1 MCGCGVGVRLFAGR
15 AMRLLTCFVVLIS
28 FLRAGP
34 VSPDPRF
41 EIGETLVSDDF
52 TNGTQRWQAELEK
65 GGRVTAREGV
75 LEIDVPGGCS
85 VWLKEPLSG
94 PVLITYEAK
103 MIEAGGANDR
113 VSDLNCFWMAQD
125 ARSPE
130 RLFDTVRSGQ
140 FSDYDS
146 LRCYYVG
153 QGGNANTT
161 TRFRRYIGEKG
172 NRPLLPEHDLASPE
186 FLLAPN
192 VTLKIEAIAAGPVI
206 GYCCNGR
213 KFFSFEDP
221 KPYTRGWFAFRTVKS
236 HFEIRHFRVYRLVL
250 RAKNGGKNKN

>member
-1 MCGCGVGVRLFAGR
+1 MCCCGVKVRLFAGGS
-15 AMRLLTCFVVLIS
+15 MRLLICFVVLIS
-28 FLRAGP
+28 FLRAAP
-34 VSPDPRF
+34 VSPDPRYA
-41 EIGETLVSDDF
+41 IGETLVSDDF
-52 TNGTQRWQAELEK
+52 TSGTQRWQAELEK
-65 GGRVTAREGV
+65 GGRVAARDGA

-94 PVLITYEAK
+94 PVLITYEAR
-103 MIEAGGANDR
+103 MIRAGGPNDR

-125 ARSPE
+125 ARSPG
-130 RLFDTVRSGQ
+130 RLFDTARSGR

-172 NRPLLPEHDLASPE
+172 NRPLLPEHDLAARE

-192 VTLKIEAIAAGPVI
+192 DTQKIEIVAAGPVI
-206 GYCCNGR
+206 GYYCDGR
-213 KFFSFEDP
+213 KFFSFEDSQ
-221 KPYTRGWFAFRTVKS
+221 PYTRGWFALRTVKS
-236 HFEIRHFRVYRLVL
+236 HFEVRHFRVYRFVP
-250 RAKNGGKNKN
+250 REVNGGKSTN

>member
-1 MCGCGVGVRLFAGR
+1 
-15 AMRLLTCFVVLIS
+15 MRLLTCLFVLIS
-28 FLRAGP
+28 CLRAAP
-34 VSPDPRF
+34 VSPDPRYAV
-41 EIGETLVSDDF
+41 GETLVSDDF
-52 TNGTQRWQAELEK
+52 TNGTQRWQPELEE
-65 GGRVTAREGV
+65 GGRVAARDGA

-103 MIEAGGANDR
+103 MIQADGPNDR

-125 ARSPE
+125 ARSPG
-130 RLFDTVRSGQ
+130 RLFDTVRSGK

-172 NRPLLPEHDLASPE
+172 NRPLLPEHDLSSSE
-186 FLLAPN
+186 FLLRPN
-192 VTLKIEAIAAGPVI
+192 ATLKIEVIAAGPVI
-206 GYCCNGR
+206 GYYCNGQ
-213 KFFSFEDP
+213 KFFGFEDSL
-221 KPYTRGWFAFRTVKS
+221 PYINGWFAFRTVKS
-236 HFEIRHFRVYRLVL
+236 HFEVRHFRVYRLVL
-250 RAKNGGKNKN
+250 RAKNGGAGEN